1 MSGAEIKMCLDNKVQ
16 IIQPVTC
23 PPAGS
28 WWLLDVLVSL
38 RPSRKT
44 STKLID
50 KKIQHTTTL
59 FFQWRSVGKVT
70 PPVWST
76 LLLLHRSQPTAVA
89 SAWRGGQ
96 LQWCLWRR
104 PTARP
109 GSSFTPR
116 TGGCCC
122 NSPCRRAGCTGSG
135 RSGRCSSCA
144 AALTRVRKAQ
154 SRWPGASPVL
164 GC

>member
-1 MSGAEIKMCLDNKVQ
+1 MQ

-23 PPAGS
+23 PTGWILMARGHLGFPQTISYNGHQINR
-28 WWLLDVLVSL
+28 L
-38 RPSRKT
+38 KT
-44 STKLID
+44 
-50 KKIQHTTTL
+50 QHTTTTL
-59 FFQWRSVGKVT
+59 FFFFCFRRRSVGKVT
-70 PPVWST
+70 PPAWST
-76 LLLLHRSQPTAVA
+76 LLVLHSPEPTAVA
-89 SAWRGGQ
+89 PVSGAVGSYTQRCPWRQ
-96 LQWCLWRR
+96 
-104 PTARP
+104 PTARVE
-109 GSSFTPR
+109 SSLTPR

-122 NSPCRRAGCTGSG
+122 NSSCRRAGCTGSG